1 MRKLVVVALAG
12 ILTLAVSAIA
22 IAASATSGNTVQ
34 NYEQTYSQ
42 KKPKKS
48 TGTTFSTS
56 STDDTNTAKNRQPK
70 RVTNF
75 DIKFPPGTKINSKA
89 IPQCKATDSSFA
101 NAETPD
107 EACPKGSRLGKP
119 GAKGDGKVAA
129 RLPFDSPLGDVDGEV
144 FAYNANKGLLLF
156 VNLQEANQTLVL
168 RPKFSGLTLK
178 TTVPHSCVPPNRPD
192 QDCRPNG
199 TGEPQEAILVDFALK
214 TLPRSSGS
222 GAKRKQLITTPPSC
236 PSGGWTFTATIKY
249 ADGTSVK
256 IPTKSPC
263 SR

>member
-89 IPQCKATDSSFA
+89 IPACKATDADFA
-101 NAETPD
+101 AAENAD
-107 EACPKGSRLGKP
+107 DACPKGSTLGKFGKP
-119 GAKGDGKVAA
+119 DGEVAA
-129 RLPFDSPLGDVDGEV
+129 RTPFPGVADLAGTVD
-144 FAYNANKGLLLF
+144 AYNAPKGLLLF
-156 VNLQEANQTLVL
+156 
-168 RPKFSGLTLK
+168 
-178 TTVPHSCVPPNRPD
+178 
-192 QDCRPNG
+192 
-199 TGEPQEAILVDFALK
+199 
-214 TLPRSSGS
+214 
-222 GAKRKQLITTPPSC
+222 
-236 PSGGWTFTATIKY
+236 
-249 ADGTSVK
+249 
-256 IPTKSPC
+256 
-263 SR
+263 